1 MILGDMSGQVVL
13 VTGGAGGIG
22 TGISKKVAK
31 AGARVVLIGRR
42 SAEELQAAA
51 DALPGDGHWG
61 ASVSVE
67 DSTALA
73 ALAGEVEKK
82 YGRLDVLVN
91 NAAITK
97 LIPHDD
103 LDALDDDFIDQIFR
117 VNWRGSFACVRAMR
131 RLLEG
136 GGGGVIFN
144 VSSAASKDG
153 NGSNIAY
160 CASKAAINTMTISL
174 ARTLAPKVRVFAL
187 SPGFVD
193 TGFVSSD
200 PDWVAARSKAGVM
213 DTAVPVEALGEAIIA
228 LTTGMAYSTGCFVPV
243 DGGRI

>member
-1 MILGDMSGQVVL
+1 VTLGNMNGQVVL

-22 TGISKKVAK
+22 TGISRKVAE

-51 DALPGDGHWG
+51 DALPGNGHWG

-67 DSTALA
+67 DSAALTALA
-73 ALAGEVEKK
+73 DEIEKK
-82 YGRLDVLVN
+82 YGRLDILVN

-97 LIPHDD
+97 QIAHDD
-103 LDALDDDFIDQIFR
+103 LDALDDDFIDQLFR

-136 GGGGVIFN
+136 GDGGVIFN
-144 VSSAASKDG
+144 VSSAASKNG
-153 NGSNIAY
+153 MGSNIAY
-160 CASKAAINTMTISL
+160 CASKAAINTMTVSL
-174 ARTLAPKVRVFAL
+174 ARVLAPKVRVFAL

-200 PDWVAARSKAGVM
+200 PAWVAARSKAGVM
-213 DTAVPVEALGEAIIA
+213 DTAVPVEALGEAVVA